1 MHTHAH
7 GLSLQTPF
15 FMEKEMMAKTAQLE
29 EFDEA
34 LYCLQI
40 LRSNHWH
47 SRYHT
52 RRLRAVLG
60 FWQTHGRFSCRLHI
74 PLVLHDALVLAT
86 DRTGAHV
93 LCHTVCSGVVVFDLA
108 CSCFDLACSCL
119 LVLTRS
125 DERRGSVAR
134 SRSSCRF
141 GALGLGAA
149 QSFDVQA
156 RQGKASW
163 WNGRRNS
170 NL

>member
-1 MHTHAH
+1 M
-7 GLSLQTPF
+7 
-15 FMEKEMMAKTAQLE
+15 
-29 EFDEA
+29 
-34 LYCLQI
+34 
-40 LRSNHWH
+40 
-47 SRYHT
+47 
-52 RRLRAVLG
+52 RAVLG
-60 FWQTHGRFSCRLHI
+60 FWQTHGRVSCRLHI

-86 DRTGAHV
+86 DRAVGAHV

-108 CSCFDLACSCL
+108 CSCL

-125 DERRGSVAR
+125 DEWRGSVAR
-134 SRSSCRF
+134 SRSSCWF
-141 GALGLGAA
+141 GALALGTA